1 MQMKMCCAT
10 GHQSINIQTPA
21 ILFKFTSGT
30 NIKHVFAE
38 ITAKSTLGSH
48 SKAAQMISNP
58 RNLSAEHH
66 EAN

>member
-1 MQMKMCCAT
+1 MKMHCSP
-10 GHQSINIQTPA
+10 GHWNINIKTPA
-21 ILFKFTSGT
+21 LSKFISRANFKL
-30 NIKHVFAE
+30 VFAE

-58 RNLSAEHH
+58 RNLSTEHH